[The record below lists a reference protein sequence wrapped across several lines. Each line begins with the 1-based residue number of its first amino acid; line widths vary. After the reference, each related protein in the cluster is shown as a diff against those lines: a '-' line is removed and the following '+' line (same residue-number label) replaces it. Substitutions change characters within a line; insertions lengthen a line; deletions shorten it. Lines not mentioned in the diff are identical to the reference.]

1 MEAKSTL
8 ILDTLYSELGIVRGS
23 RKEEYKGIY
32 WGVIGLLKELGYTCK
47 RDDYGKHTVYL
58 DN

>member
-1 MEAKSTL
+1 ML